1 MAPGARQL
9 DMGPARIARLA
20 LFVLRYDRRMVARI
34 LVLACAIVV
43 LPMSASAQTPVVAP
57 QTTPPPD
64 EIAAPVRAAL
74 APGGATVTVGDKT
87 LEFWWVTGVPLTGD
101 DASWAHVAE
110 GTLVGAVR
118 LSAPYTD
125 IRGRGLKAGVYLL
138 RYALQPQNGDH
149 LGASPFREFLLLTP
163 AATDTTPNPGGH
175 DGTVE
180 QAKKAGT
187 SSHPAA
193 WSLDPPA
200 ATEPPLQVLTNSD
213 GHRSIVFELPATTHG
228 RSAGTLK
235 FGVIVVGKIEA

>member
-1 MAPGARQL
+1 
-9 DMGPARIARLA
+9 
-20 LFVLRYDRRMVARI
+20 MVARF
-34 LVLACAIVV
+34 LVLACVTLV
-43 LPMSASAQTPVVAP
+43 LSVPAFAQTPVVVP
-57 QTTPPPD
+57 HTPPPPD
-64 EIAAPVRAAL
+64 DIAPPVRTAL

-101 DASWAHVAE
+101 GASWAHVAE

-118 LSAPYTD
+118 LSAAHAD

-163 AATDTTPNPGGH
+163 VATDTTPDPLDH
-175 DGTVE
+175 DRAVE

-193 WSLDPPA
+193 WSLDPSA
-200 ATEPPLQVLTNSD
+200 ADEAPLQVHTTSD
-213 GHRSIVFELPATTHG
+213 GHASVVFELPATNQG
-228 RSAGTLK
+228 QAAGTLK
-235 FGVIVVGKIEA
+235 FGVIVVGKIEP